1 MSKFVLR
8 KDISKDQLRESLNKY
23 FPKDKPIEE
32 YIKIIKDI
40 QEDKKKNDTN
50 NNFS

>member
-1 MSKFVLR
+1 MSKFLL
-8 KDISKDQLRESLNKY
+8 KENISKDRLRESLNKY

-40 QEDKKKNDTN
+40 QEDKQ
-50 NNFS
+50 